1 MNVPVARVMD
11 DDKEVED
18 LLRVHTGVSK
28 IEDESAAMARDGA
41 VSAVVDALKIEDQ
54 PLTCPPASAG
64 GMLFYRFFRT
74 ALISDPARL
83 PNRDRVPSGIPLHR
97 W

>member
-54 PLTCPPASAG
+54 PLTCPCFGRGHAFLPFFPYSAHLRSGTASQ
-64 GMLFYRFFRT
+64 
-74 ALISDPARL
+74 S
-83 PNRDRVPSGIPLHR
+83 
-97 W
+97 